1 MRDRLPSGK
10 KLLLIY
16 LLLLGVSH
24 AVKQFRSDTGPLAAE
39 QVRENIG
46 DIQVAY
52 KDIPAD
58 DPGSPTLVLLHG
70 SPVDSSCWDN
80 FIAEV
85 RGRYR
90 IIVPDLPG
98 FGGSTREVEN
108 YSIESHAQ
116 QLDKLLASLDV
127 LSAHVLGYSMGGG
140 VALELFDETPQR
152 VDSLT
157 LVSSI
162 GVQELELL
170 GDYTLNHAVHG
181 AQLFYFWLFYNFTP
195 NFGLLDDSLLN
206 LSYCKNFYETDQ
218 RPLRN
223 IMGMI
228 DVPTLILHGEKDV
241 LVPFAAAKEHA
252 RLIPHAQTEF
262 FADKGHMFLFSDPEL
277 VAQSIAPFI
286 NSTESGHAPRRAD
299 STPER
304 MENSTR
310 EFDYRSYEKD
320 LRARVIFIII
330 LLAIATLVS
339 EDITCIT
346 AGLLVSQGAIGFFPA
361 TLGCFLGIFIGD
373 TGLYLIGRVLGVR
386 ALRIPPLKWFVDEQ
400 KIERSKKFFAR
411 YGPILIVVTR
421 WLPGMRIPTYVAGGM
436 LKLNFLKF
444 LTYFIIAAA
453 LWTPAL
459 VGISTVIGDRLLG
472 WLHQFEQ
479 HALLILV
486 AVIVVVLFAVHL
498 ALALATHRGRR
509 SLVGKWKRRLRW
521 EFWPSIF
528 IYTPVAIYIV
538 WLVLKHRSASVFT
551 AANPGIPHG
560 GIALESK
567 SAILDQLAPEHVARF
582 KLIPSDSKNKLAHL
596 EGFTYPLVLKP
607 DTGERGQG
615 VAIIRDQS
623 AALKFLASCP
633 DDVIAQQFIPGDE
646 IGVLYQRHPDE
657 QVGRVTSITN
667 KIPTAVTG
675 DGERTLEFLILDDPR
690 AVLSA
695 KLFLKM
701 HAAHLDEIPAAGEV
715 IQLSH
720 LGTHSRGALFL
731 DGSDRHSE
739 ELTAQIDAISKSFRG
754 FNIGR
759 YDLRKDGDQF
769 KVIELN
775 GVTSEP
781 AHIYDP
787 KHGYI
792 YAVRSLCQ
800 HWKSTFEIG

>member
-299 STPER
+299 S
-304 MENSTR
+304 
-310 EFDYRSYEKD
+310 
-320 LRARVIFIII
+320 
-330 LLAIATLVS
+330 
-339 EDITCIT
+339 
-346 AGLLVSQGAIGFFPA
+346 
-361 TLGCFLGIFIGD
+361 
-373 TGLYLIGRVLGVR
+373 
-386 ALRIPPLKWFVDEQ
+386 
-400 KIERSKKFFAR
+400 
-411 YGPILIVVTR
+411 
-421 WLPGMRIPTYVAGGM
+421 
-436 LKLNFLKF
+436 
-444 LTYFIIAAA
+444 
-453 LWTPAL
+453 
-459 VGISTVIGDRLLG
+459 
-472 WLHQFEQ
+472 
-479 HALLILV
+479 
-486 AVIVVVLFAVHL
+486 
-498 ALALATHRGRR
+498 
-509 SLVGKWKRRLRW
+509 
-521 EFWPSIF
+521 
-528 IYTPVAIYIV
+528 
-538 WLVLKHRSASVFT
+538 
-551 AANPGIPHG
+551 
-560 GIALESK
+560 
-567 SAILDQLAPEHVARF
+567 
-582 KLIPSDSKNKLAHL
+582 
-596 EGFTYPLVLKP
+596 
-607 DTGERGQG
+607 
-615 VAIIRDQS
+615 
-623 AALKFLASCP
+623 
-633 DDVIAQQFIPGDE
+633 
-646 IGVLYQRHPDE
+646 
-657 QVGRVTSITN
+657 
-667 KIPTAVTG
+667 
-675 DGERTLEFLILDDPR
+675 
-690 AVLSA
+690 
-695 KLFLKM
+695 
-701 HAAHLDEIPAAGEV
+701 
-715 IQLSH
+715 
-720 LGTHSRGALFL
+720 
-731 DGSDRHSE
+731 
-739 ELTAQIDAISKSFRG
+739 
-754 FNIGR
+754 
-759 YDLRKDGDQF
+759 
-769 KVIELN
+769 
-775 GVTSEP
+775 
-781 AHIYDP
+781 
-787 KHGYI
+787 
-792 YAVRSLCQ
+792 
-800 HWKSTFEIG
+800 